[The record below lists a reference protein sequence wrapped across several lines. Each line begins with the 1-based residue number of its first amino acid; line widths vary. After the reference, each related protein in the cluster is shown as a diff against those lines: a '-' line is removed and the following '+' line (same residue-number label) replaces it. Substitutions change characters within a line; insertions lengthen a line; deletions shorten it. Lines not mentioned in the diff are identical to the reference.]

1 MHGGK
6 SPGAPNGNKNALK
19 PARITASLEKPCM
32 SAIRLAALILFD
44 RQKRILLQH
53 RTDDAPTFPGH
64 WSFFGGGVEP
74 GEMPEQAAKREAM
87 EELAYRLNSP
97 RLWRTQEFIH
107 KGLTYKQYV
116 FLEKYDG
123 SDLVLGEGQG
133 MGWFRPSET
142 QELLM
147 SVHARQVVHALEHLL
162 T

>member
-1 MHGGK
+1 ML
-6 SPGAPNGNKNALK
+6 GNQ
-19 PARITASLEKPCM
+19 
-32 SAIRLAALILFD
+32 LAALILFD
-44 RQKRILLQH
+44 DESKILLQH

-74 GEMPEQAAKREAM
+74 GESPELAVAREAM
-87 EELAYRLNSP
+87 EELNYRVANPQHWS
-97 RLWRTQEFIH
+97 TQEFTH
-107 KGLTYKQYV
+107 KGLTYTQYV